1 MKYLVVLLL
10 SCTLFAQSKHGNEWN
25 LKKTLAEQGFS
36 GMITGKVHFTR
47 LGDLAC
53 NAQKFHAFY
62 YEWEESNPPGKAI
75 HFQARVLLINMR
87 GDYAGSYVIEDRPVR
102 ITHNALVFPYEE
114 RLGNKIQ
121 CDADGWPESV
131 TLNDQGSTFFK

>member
-1 MKYLVVLLL
+1 MLLL
-10 SCTLFAQSKHGNEWN
+10 SCTLFAQSNRGSEWN
-25 LKKTLAEQGFS
+25 LKKTLASQGFS
-36 GMITGKVHFTR
+36 GQLTGKVHFTL

-53 NAQKFHAFY
+53 NTQKFRAFY

-75 HFQARVLLINMR
+75 HAQYRVLLIDMR
-87 GDYAGSYVIEDRPVR
+87 GNYTGSYVVEDRPVR
-102 ITHNALVFPYEE
+102 VTPNALVFPYEE

-131 TLNDQGSTFFK
+131 ILNDQGGTLFK